1 MNNKDVDKTAASWQ
15 RSRGGVI
22 RVDTD
27 LMLVCMPIGFGG
39 REGEG
44 SSCLMTNTSQRHY
57 APRIIGG
64 VTVALGEIPWQV
76 SIQNNNQHLCGGSIL
91 GASWVLTAAHCFAY
105 DPPLS
110 KLTVVAGFVS
120 FTSPGSYKQTSGV
133 AKIIQHSKYVSMQ
146 SSYEYD
152 VALLQLLNGFTLN
165 QNVASIGLPS
175 KGYKAA
181 GDAVVSGWG
190 ATVEGGLL
198 SQNLIKVTV
207 PIIQFNKCYD
217 YYGDDMKEGMICAGY
232 DTGNKD
238 ACQGDSGGP
247 LTCISSTVLCGIVSA
262 GDGCAQ
268 EQLPGIYTEVAYYLD
283 WIQSYIS

>member
-1 MNNKDVDKTAASWQ
+1 
-15 RSRGGVI
+15 
-22 RVDTD
+22 
-27 LMLVCMPIGFGG
+27 
-39 REGEG
+39 
-44 SSCLMTNTSQRHY
+44 
-57 APRIIGG
+57 
-64 VTVALGEIPWQV
+64 GEIPWQV

-91 GASWVLTAAHCFAY
+91 SASWVLTAAHCFAY
-105 DPPLS
+105 DPSIS
-110 KLTVVAGFVS
+110 KLTVCIFFVSFIYCSVLNKRLTGGLIPWQVVAGFVS

-207 PIIQFNKCYD
+207 PIIQFDKCYD

-247 LTCISSTVLCGIVSA
+247 LTCSSSTVLCGIVSA

-268 EQLPGIYTEVAYYLD
+268 EQLPGIYTEVAFYLD